1 MQGKF
6 LLLQRQLRN
15 LGNIS
20 LVGFLQL
27 RPTTK
32 VFVPCIASDPVDA
45 ISQLLESSLYYFS
58 VISKPIA
65 VILDA
70 IHQTYKVQS
79 YATKLYQA
87 LQKNYIDNLGFSIKD
102 GLLFCKERACV
113 PREIVV

>member
-1 MQGKF
+1 M
-6 LLLQRQLRN
+6 
-15 LGNIS
+15 
-20 LVGFLQL
+20 
-27 RPTTK
+27 
-32 VFVPCIASDPVDA
+32 DA

-58 VISKPIA
+58 IISKTIV

-70 IHQTYKVQS
+70 IRQTYKVQS

-102 GLLFCKERACV
+102 GLFFYKEQACV